1 VISTLCR
8 SYKAIHR
15 PAGARAAVVATVALV
30 FLGVWALPA
39 AADFSPRYVREGT
52 LSMGLVGQAGYAIS
66 GGDIA
71 DVYDFGP
78 GLGVR
83 LRYRTSRDAALGLT
97 FEAQRFN
104 AKESPLGPD
113 DPEWIRSV
121 NAIFEYY
128 QYFRV
133 QNRAPRYLN
142 FGVGLMQLRRRLETE
157 EVDFP
162 GDGAIFV
169 VGGGTEIWWSR
180 VLSVDVNLRYNG
192 MLRGV
197 EGSTQFTHAATLS
210 LGFQF
215 YTSR

>member
-1 VISTLCR
+1 MISILHGTTAWLRLGR
-8 SYKAIHR
+8 SR
-15 PAGARAAVVATVALV
+15 RAATASALLLSV
-30 FLGVWALPA
+30 LAASAPPA
-39 AADFSPRYVREGT
+39 AAEFAPRPVREGT
-52 LSMGLVGQAGYAIS
+52 LSFGLVGQGGALLG
-66 GGDIA
+66 GGDLA
-71 DVYDFGP
+71 EVYDFGP

-104 AKESPLGPD
+104 AKQAPQTPD

-128 QYFRV
+128 KYFRV
-133 QNRAPRYLN
+133 QQRSPRYLN

-180 VLSVDVNLRYNG
+180 VLSVDLNLRYNG

-197 EGSTQFTHAATLS
+197 EGSSQYTHAATLS

>member
-1 VISTLCR
+1 MISIFGRT
-8 SYKAIHR
+8 
-15 PAGARAAVVATVALV
+15 TALV
-30 FLGVWALPA
+30 LLLVLAVAVPPA
-39 AADFSPRYVREGT
+39 AAEFSPRPVREGT
-52 LSMGLVGQAGYAIS
+52 LSFGLVGQAGALLG
-66 GGDIA
+66 GGDLGE
-71 DVYDFGP
+71 VYDFGP

-97 FEAQRFN
+97 FEAQRYN
-104 AKESPLGPD
+104 AKEEPVTPD

-133 QNRAPRYLN
+133 QSRSPRYLN

-169 VGGGTEIWWSR
+169 VGGGTEIWWGR
-180 VLSVDVNLRYNG
+180 VLSVDLNLRYNG

-197 EGSTQFTHAATLS
+197 EGSSQYTHAATVS